1 MKKLMLSLYTAS
13 AIAVTS
19 TSVISCIP
27 ASYAKGPVGQRVL
40 LVTDGG
46 NVSDKS
52 FNEGSYNAIK
62 KYARELDEWNDIQDI
77 SYDGT
82 GNYVEASE
90 HTASGLISGYKMA
103 TFKQA
108 DAMVLSGFIHVGTI
122 EVASKL
128 MEDKSII
135 LADGIA
141 DYSDG
146 KNQNVI
152 SISFNSELAG
162 FAAGYDAAVWA
173 NQNLDK
179 VDPHK
184 KGKIAIGTFAGMSS
198 KYSVD
203 NYMWGLILG
212 MDVFNL
218 VHQKQ
223 IESGKYKEVVLAN
236 NYDSKQDKYLSISE
250 TNVQG
255 TTDARWFSQSF
266 ALGGATSS
274 GILDRLITQ
283 NKADVIFPVAGPQ
296 ISDVLSFSG
305 AAYNP
310 YIIGVD
316 VDQVESFPSYEG
328 RFITSAVKN
337 LEQAITDELRR
348 SKSLKTVVD
357 KNNKVWE
364 ANKND
369 IDSEQ
374 ESPIDDGNIAKSRS
388 NWSVD
393 TFGGKNLSKHTYVK
407 YQEKQDSRI
416 SNVNEGEDITDVAEL
431 IKQAFANTGENV
443 SDYMQGKT
451 IHEAALKIKELYD
464 KDNSWLQTADQEGF
478 E

>member
-13 AIAVTS
+13 AIIVTS

-27 ASYAKGPVGQRVL
+27 ASYAKGPNGQRVL

-52 FNEGSYNAIK
+52 FNQGSYNSIK
-62 KYARELDEWNDIQDI
+62 KYANELDDWNEVNDI

-82 GNYVEASE
+82 GNYVESSG
-90 HTASGLISGYKMA
+90 HTAADLISGYKMA
-103 TFKQA
+103 AFKET

-122 EVASKL
+122 DAASKL
-128 MEDKSII
+128 MNGKTIV
-135 LADGIA
+135 LADGVA
-141 DYSDG
+141 DYSNG

-152 SISFNSELAG
+152 SIQFNSELAG
-162 FAAGYDAAVWA
+162 FAAGYDASIWA
-173 NQNLDK
+173 NQNEFQGDSNK
-179 VDPHK
+179 D
-184 KGKIAIGTFAGMSS
+184 GKIAIGTFAGMSS

-212 MDVFNL
+212 MEVFNL
-218 VHQKQ
+218 VHKEQ
-223 IESGKYKEVVLAN
+223 IDSGKVKEIVLAN
-236 NYDSKQDKYLSISE
+236 NYDAKENKYQPISA

-283 NKADVIFPVAGPQ
+283 NGADIIFPVAGPQ

-305 AAYNP
+305 ASYNP

-348 SKSLKTVVD
+348 SRSLKKVVD
-357 KNNKVWE
+357 KNNNLIE
-364 ANKND
+364 INKKD
-369 IDSEQ
+369 IDNEQ
-374 ESPIDDGNIAKSRS
+374 EFPIDDGTIAKPRS

-393 TFGGKNLSKHTYVK
+393 TYGGKNLSKHTYVK
-407 YQEKQDSRI
+407 YQDKAKILSLE
-416 SNVNEGEDITDVAEL
+416 EDLDVAE
-431 IKQAFANTGENV
+431 IIIQAFASAGENIN
-443 SDYMQGKT
+443 DYMQGQKIYQT
-451 IHEAALKIKELYD
+451 ALKIKELYD
-464 KDNSWLQTADQEGF
+464 KDKSWLQTVDDEGF